1 MKKILSIIGFMLTA
15 GLLLKDSNAQSEVN
29 NKLNENYKTLT
40 SESAIELNI
49 DLNLLK
55 EELSIHDGDEIY
67 YSVSENEINL
77 EIFRNNEFSESRIDR
92 DGGMY

>member
-29 NKLNENYKTLT
+29 NMLNENYKTLT

>member
-1 MKKILSIIGFMLTA
+1 MLTA